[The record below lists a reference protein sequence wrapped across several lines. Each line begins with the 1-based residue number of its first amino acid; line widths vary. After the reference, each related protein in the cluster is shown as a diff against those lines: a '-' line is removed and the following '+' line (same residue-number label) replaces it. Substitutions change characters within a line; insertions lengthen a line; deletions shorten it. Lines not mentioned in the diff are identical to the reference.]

1 MSQDHPHYEHAPI
14 QEALID
20 IRVEPS
26 PGFSVSKLKNFSAG
40 ESYPTIEPQHTNVGQ
55 IQFGP
60 SPIATASSQH
70 SGFIYKSA
78 DLKQILQAQVGGFT
92 FSRLAPY
99 QKWEPFSTEAK
110 RLWTAYRSIAKPVSV
125 TRVAVRY
132 INRIDIPLPLND
144 FKDYLRT
151 VPEVS
156 PDLPQAL
163 SGYLM
168 QLVMPLEDKGMAVIT
183 ETPIPAPSP
192 NFVSIVLDI
201 DVSVSDTMSSD
212 SNVIWETFEKL
223 RGKKNLIF
231 NACLTAKAKEL
242 FK

>member
-1 MSQDHPHYEHAPI
+1 
-14 QEALID
+14 
-20 IRVEPS
+20 
-26 PGFSVSKLKNFSAG
+26 
-40 ESYPTIEPQHTNVGQ
+40 
-55 IQFGP
+55 
-60 SPIATASSQH
+60 
-70 SGFIYKSA
+70 
-78 DLKQILQAQVGGFT
+78 
-92 FSRLAPY
+92 
-99 QKWEPFSTEAK
+99 
-110 RLWTAYRSIAKPVSV
+110 
-125 TRVAVRY
+125 VRY

-168 QLVMPLEDKGMAVIT
+168 QLVMPLEDIKGMAVIT

-223 RGKKNLIF
+223 RGQKKLNLQRLPH
-231 NACLTAKAKEL
+231 C
-242 FK
+242 